1 MNDFLNNMKTL
12 TFKEV
17 PSKHKIL
24 VQPSIDP
31 SSPHKHVLQLSN
43 GEGTLDPAIQPM

>member
-1 MNDFLNNMKTL
+1 MMQ
-12 TFKEV
+12 EI
-17 PSKHKIL
+17 PSKHNIL

-43 GEGTLDPAIQPM
+43 GEGTLDPAMQPRYI